1 MSEVKVNKISPRS
14 GTDVTLG
21 DSGDT
26 ITIPAG
32 ATFDSS
38 AATNTLPSTVVT
50 TTGTQTLTNKTIDG
64 SQLTDETVTTA
75 KLAYNPNAFRNII
88 INGDM
93 SIAQRG
99 TSFAGFGNGDNGYHI
114 CDRWFSAEVGT
125 PTCEFTLSQSTDVP
139 TGQGFA
145 TSFKW
150 DCTTAEDPI
159 SASTLIYMSQA
170 IEGQNLQ
177 YLKKGTAS
185 AVSTTLSFWV
195 KSVKTGTYTLSLY
208 DQDNNRN
215 ISKAYTI
222 DDASTWEKKTI
233 TFEGDTTGALD
244 NDNAASL
251 YFQFNL
257 AAGTDYTSGTLAT
270 SWESY
275 TAANAA
281 VGQVNLSD
289 STSNEWYVTGVQLEA
304 GTTASDFEFLPYDV
318 NLTRCQ
324 RYYNKYVAPG
334 GSSIGASYN
343 GSSGFFF
350 VYFPTTM
357 RATPTKSSTSGTA
370 FYRFYRLN
378 SNDSIT
384 SLTDNGGGKEYMSF
398 SFATTSAAGTS
409 GELSVRPGGILEAD
423 AEL

>member
-1 MSEVKVNKISPRS
+1 MS
-14 GTDVTLG
+14 L
-21 DSGDT
+21 
-26 ITIPAG
+26 
-32 ATFDSS
+32 
-38 AATNTLPSTVVT
+38 
-50 TTGTQTLTNKTIDG
+50 
-64 SQLTDETVTTA
+64 
-75 KLAYNPNAFRNII
+75 
-88 INGDM
+88 
-93 SIAQRG
+93 AQRG

-114 CDRWFSAEVGT
+114 CDRWFSGEVGT

-275 TAANAA
+275 TAANVA
-281 VGQVNLSD
+281 VGQVNLAD
-289 STSNEWYVTGVQLEA
+289 DTANDWYITGVQLEA
-304 GTTASDFEFLPYDV
+304 GTTASDFEFLPVDV
-318 NLTRCQ
+318 NLHQ
-324 RYYNKYVAPG
+324 
-334 GSSIGASYN
+334 
-343 GSSGFFF
+343 
-350 VYFPTTM
+350 
-357 RATPTKSSTSGTA
+357 
-370 FYRFYRLN
+370 LQ
-378 SNDSIT
+378 
-384 SLTDNGGGKEYMSF
+384 
-398 SFATTSAAGTS
+398 
-409 GELSVRPGGILEAD
+409 
-423 AEL
+423 